1 MLEGPKEL
9 AAEFL
14 LQDLA
19 DSDVGSWDGVNM
31 DYYYL
36 ILH

>member
-19 DSDVGSWDGVNM
+19 DSDVLFDLT
-31 DYYYL
+31 L
-36 ILH
+36 I

>member
-19 DSDVGSWDGVNM
+19 DADVLFDLT
-31 DYYYL
+31 L
-36 ILH
+36 I